1 MSEALSA
8 ALPPVKR
15 RNAELVM
22 LLFAIGITLFALIEA
37 SLTRNG
43 EMPPNLF
50 LYGGLFGGLALLAHV
65 FIRFFAPYADPLL
78 LPLATLL
85 NGLGIAMLWRLFEAT
100 GDTSRGSAMDQLILT
115 AASLVVFAAIVYFLK
130 EPRVLQRYPYITA
143 LTAVFL
149 LLLPLIPGLG
159 MTINGAR
166 QWINLGITSLQPSE
180 FAKIALVIFLSGYM
194 VTKRDVLS
202 LVSKPLKI
210 GRVKVLDLPR
220 MRDTAPMAVMWGFC
234 IIVLVILM
242 NDLGTSLLLFG
253 TFLAMIYVATQR
265 SSWIILGL
273 TAFFGAC
280 VMLYPLVPHFRTR
293 VVTWLD
299 AFNPEVFCTDE
310 VIANNADAFCV
321 QAGQNSQQL
330 VQGLFAMGEGGI
342 LGTGLGGG
350 KPGHVPEVQNDFIF
364 SAFGEELGLTG
375 LMVMLLV
382 LALLAQRGMRIALA
396 SRELFVKM
404 FASGISFLIAFQSF
418 VVIGG
423 VTRVIPMTG
432 ATIPFVAKGG
442 SALLSSWIMLALL
455 VRMSNNARKPAP
467 VAIQDEGATQVISR

>member
-202 LVSKPLKI
+202 LVS
-210 GRVKVLDLPR
+210 
-220 MRDTAPMAVMWGFC
+220 
-234 IIVLVILM
+234 
-242 NDLGTSLLLFG
+242 
-253 TFLAMIYVATQR
+253 
-265 SSWIILGL
+265 
-273 TAFFGAC
+273 
-280 VMLYPLVPHFRTR
+280 
-293 VVTWLD
+293 
-299 AFNPEVFCTDE
+299 
-310 VIANNADAFCV
+310 
-321 QAGQNSQQL
+321 
-330 VQGLFAMGEGGI
+330 
-342 LGTGLGGG
+342 
-350 KPGHVPEVQNDFIF
+350 
-364 SAFGEELGLTG
+364 
-375 LMVMLLV
+375 
-382 LALLAQRGMRIALA
+382 
-396 SRELFVKM
+396 SR
-404 FASGISFLIAFQSF
+404 
-418 VVIGG
+418 
-423 VTRVIPMTG
+423 
-432 ATIPFVAKGG
+432 
-442 SALLSSWIMLALL
+442 
-455 VRMSNNARKPAP
+455 
-467 VAIQDEGATQVISR
+467 